1 MKAKISIIIAI
12 ALASGIE
19 DSVLPIPDWIGK
31 QCKKI
36 TGRKREKGMPIV

>member
-1 MKAKISIIIAI
+1 MEIMKAKISIIIAI

-31 QCKKI
+31 
-36 TGRKREKGMPIV
+36 